1 MQDQAREFFEAAIRT
16 PSPSGYEE
24 RIQALVR
31 QYITPS
37 ADRVRI
43 DVHGNLIAEAGDA
56 DGPRLMF
63 AGHCDQIGML
73 VSHID
78 ENGFVYAQTI
88 GGWDPQQLIGQA
100 MSIWTQAGEVP
111 AVISR
116 KPIHLLNAEERKQVV
131 SLEEMWLDVGAADET
146 QAREKIRIGDPVTLD
161 LKLRPLLGSI
171 VTGPGMD
178 NKTGMWTVIE
188 ALRRTQQPG
197 DGATPQSLR
206 CRLHSVSTVQEEIGL
221 RGAKTAA
228 GGIRPDVAIAV
239 DVTHASDCPT
249 IDKNKQGDIKL
260 GGGPVIFRGP
270 NINPKVAARLIELAE
285 QNHIPYQ
292 LAAIGRATPND
303 ANVLQLHGAGVAT
316 GLVAIPN
323 RYMHSAVEA
332 ISLSDIDHVAELLSR
347 FAQTLSPD
355 DDFIPGE

>member
-1 MQDQAREFFEAAIRT
+1 MQDNARAFFEQAIAT

-24 RIQALVR
+24 RIQKLIR
-31 QYITPS
+31 DYITPH

-43 DVHGNLIAEAGDA
+43 DVHGNLIAEIGNA
-56 DGPRLMF
+56 DGPRLML

-100 MSIWTQAGEVP
+100 MSIWTDSGEVP

-116 KPIHLLNAEERKQVV
+116 KPIHLLNQDERKKVV
-131 SLEEMWLDVGAADET
+131 GLDEMWLDVGASCDK
-146 QAREKIRIGDPVTLD
+146 QAREKIRIGDPITLD
-161 LKLRPLLGSI
+161 LQLRPLMNSLVS
-171 VTGPGMD
+171 GPGMD

-188 ALRRTQQPG
+188 ALRRAKALA
-197 DGATPQSLR
+197 GAGGLG
-206 CRLHSVSTVQEEIGL
+206 CHLHSVSTVQEEIGL

-228 GGIRPDVAIAV
+228 GGIHPDVAIAV

-249 IDKNKQGDIKL
+249 IDKNKQGDLRL

-285 QNHIPYQ
+285 TNNIPYQ

-332 ISLSDIDHVAELLSR
+332 ISLDDIDHVAQLLAH
-347 FAQTLSPD
+347 FAAALKSD
-355 DDFIPGE
+355 DDFTPGGQI